1 MRIRSR
7 RILGRLSRR
16 VPSDTPGAVAAET
29 ERIDDRNV
37 TAVVPLVAPRVVREA
52 LPLPDGT
59 AARVAATRQAI
70 RDVLHGA
77 DARRLLVVVG
87 PCSIHDPRSAVDYAE
102 RLAPLA
108 RAYDDA
114 LVVVMRTYFEKPRTT
129 VGWKGLINDP
139 HLDDSCD
146 IAAGLELARRVLL
159 DVARTGVA
167 CGGELL
173 DPITPQYVA
182 DLLAWASIGAR
193 TTESQTHREMASGLS
208 MPVGFKNAT
217 DGNVQVALDAM
228 ESARHPHSFVGIDVD
243 GITSVVRTR
252 GNADGHLVLRGG
264 RATTNHRRAD
274 VDRAAVLAG
283 KPGVAR
289 PVMIDCSHANS
300 GKDPT
305 KQQAVCREVLTEL
318 GPAGSS
324 LMGLLVESNLVEGRQ
339 DWKAGATLRYGV
351 SITDACIGWDD
362 TARLLGEI
370 AEAVRRRPQTAA
382 RAG

>member
-1 MRIRSR
+1 MES
-7 RILGRLSRR
+7 
-16 VPSDTPGAVAAET
+16 

-37 TAVVPLVAPRVVREA
+37 TAVVPLVPPRAVRQA
-52 LPLPDGT
+52 LPLPPEM
-59 AARVAATRQAI
+59 AVRVAATRQAI
-70 RDVLHGA
+70 RDILHGA

-87 PCSIHDPRSAVDYAE
+87 PCSIHDPRSAVEYAE

-108 RAYDDA
+108 RDHGDA

-146 IAAGLELARRVLL
+146 VAAGLELARRVLL
-159 DVARTGVA
+159 DIGRTGVA

-243 GITSVVRTR
+243 GVTSVVRTR

-264 RATTNHRRAD
+264 RAASNHRRAD
-274 VDRAAVLAG
+274 VERAAALARTQ
-283 KPGVAR
+283 GVAR

-305 KQQAVCREVLTEL
+305 KQQAVCREILSEL
-318 GPAGSS
+318 EPSEPS
-324 LMGLLVESNLVEGRQ
+324 LMGILVESNLVEGRQ
-339 DWKAGATLRYGV
+339 DWKPDAPLRYGV

-362 TARLLGEI
+362 TATLLGEI
-370 AEAVRRRPQTAA
+370 AEAVRRRPDATK
-382 RAG
+382 RVG

>member
-1 MRIRSR
+1 
-7 RILGRLSRR
+7 
-16 VPSDTPGAVAAET
+16 VVAGES

-37 TAVVPLVAPRVVREA
+37 TAVVPLVPPRAVREA
-52 LPLPDGT
+52 LPLPADT
-59 AARVAATRQAI
+59 AARVARTRQAI
-70 RDVLHGA
+70 RDLLHGA
-77 DARRLLVVVG
+77 DAHRLLVVVG
-87 PCSIHDPRSAVDYAE
+87 PCSIHDPCAAVEYAE

-108 RAYDDA
+108 RAYEDA

-139 HLDDSCD
+139 HLDGSCD
-146 IAAGLELARRVLL
+146 VAAGLELARRVLL
-159 DVARTGVA
+159 DIGRTGVA

-228 ESARHPHSFVGIDVD
+228 ESARHPHSFVGIDVE
-243 GITSVVRTR
+243 GVTSVVRTR

-264 RATTNHRRAD
+264 RAASNHRRAD
-274 VDRAAVLAG
+274 VDRAAALAR
-283 KPGVAR
+283 KQGVAR

-300 GKDPT
+300 GKDP
-305 KQQAVCREVLTEL
+305 KRQQAVCREVLGEL
-318 GPAGSS
+318 EPSGSS
-324 LMGLLVESNLVEGRQ
+324 LMGLLVEGNLVEGRQ
-339 DWKAGATLRYGV
+339 DWKAGAPLRYGM

-362 TARLLGEI
+362 TATLLGEI
-370 AEAVRRRPQTAA
+370 AEAVRRGPAA
-382 RAG
+382 SRAG